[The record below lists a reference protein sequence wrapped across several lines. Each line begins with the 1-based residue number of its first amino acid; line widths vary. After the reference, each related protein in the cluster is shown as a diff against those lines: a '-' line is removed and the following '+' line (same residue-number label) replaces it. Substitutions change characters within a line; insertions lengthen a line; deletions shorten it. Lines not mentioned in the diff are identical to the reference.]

1 MLGPFDY
8 LLWFLGPALQAYIVT
23 LMVVRRDSVRYFTLA
38 FYLFSAAALS
48 AARFLVFQTYGLR
61 SDAYLYFYYYSDTLL
76 TIFLYFAILGLYQR
90 VFEDM
95 GVTRQIRFGGN
106 LLLVL
111 TAIVSFT
118 MVHQNAAKMTKPFVV
133 ELSQNLY
140 FVGVVLTYVLW
151 GAVLQLRESRTRVV
165 QLVLSLGIFF
175 SGHAA
180 FYAARH
186 LFPQSVPWIGWLAP
200 VMGLI
205 LPAAWAYT
213 FTFVSEDARL
223 ATAQVAA
230 RRSAAAQVAEAHR

>member
-1 MLGPFDY
+1 MFGSLHFVI
-8 LLWFLGPALQAYIVT
+8 WVATVAAEIYIV
-23 LMVVRRDSVRYFTLA
+23 
-38 FYLFSAAALS
+38 ALS
-48 AARFLVFQTYGLR
+48 LRRREFFGYFPLNFYMLSLALLGISRILVLRGYGLQ

-76 TIFLYFAILGLYQR
+76 TIFLYFAILGMYQR

-95 GVTRQIRFGGN
+95 GVTRQIRVGGN

-111 TAIVSFT
+111 TAIVSYT
-118 MVHQNAAKMTKPFVV
+118 MVHQNASNMTKPYVV

-175 SGHAA
+175 SAHAA

-186 LFPQSVPWIGWLAP
+186 LFPQSVPWIGWMAP
-200 VMGLI
+200 LMGLS

-230 RRSAAAQVAEAHR
+230 RRAGAAQVAEAHR

>member
-8 LLWFLGPALQAYIVT
+8 LLWFLGPAIQAYIVT
-23 LMVVRRDSVRYFTLA
+23 LVVVRRDSVRYFALA
-38 FYLFSAAALS
+38 FYMLSAAVLS
-48 AARFLVFQTYGLR
+48 AARFFVFQTYGLR

-90 VFEDM
+90 VFEEM
-95 GVTRQIRFGGN
+95 GVTRQIRIGGN

-111 TAIVSFT
+111 TAIVSYT
-118 MVHQNAAKMTKPFVV
+118 MVHQNASNMTKPFVV

-151 GAVLQLRESRTRVV
+151 GAVLQLRESRTRIV

-175 SGHAA
+175 SAHAA

-186 LFPQSVPWIGWLAP
+186 LFPQSAPWIGWLAP

-223 ATAQVAA
+223 ATAHVAA
-230 RRSAAAQVAEAHR
+230 RRVAAAQVAEAHR